1 MNVHSNDTLDKKYPD
16 DYINGDVK
24 PYSIHSVHIGLIF
37 DHVGLSEIGNPPIWW
52 FVIIFV
58 QWIYL
63 PISIFMRPH
72 LQRPPANSED
82 GAFQAV
88 GVPQIIQVISGLI
101 IKAISSYRSL
111 FFISWYPIIY
121 GI

>member
-1 MNVHSNDTLDKKYPD
+1 MVCHHFCPMN
-16 DYINGDVK
+16 
-24 PYSIHSVHIGLIF
+24 
-37 DHVGLSEIGNPPIWW
+37 
-52 FVIIFV
+52 
-58 QWIYL
+58 
-63 PISIFMRPH
+63 ISSDQHFHAAPWPH

-111 FFISWYPIIY
+111 FFIS
-121 GI
+121 